1 MSLEENI
8 FMARVAE
15 QAERFDDMV
24 EYLNQVVK
32 SKNDDFTTEERN
44 LLSVGFKNQIG
55 SKRTAIRTIS
65 AIEQNPKYQQYSSA
79 LQTYKKKI
87 EEELFDQC
95 TQIVQNVQGSC
106 MNVASTDESKAFFQ
120 KMVGDYYR
128 YVAENAT
135 GDNLEKVKTGAL
147 ENYEAAQS
155 TCASLNPCNP
165 IRLGLAL
172 NFSVFHYEVMNNHKK
187 ACELGEQA
195 LTEALEKI
203 DDVDEET
210 FRDAKSIIELL
221 KENLS
226 LWKEEEDQ
234 NNVED
239 LWNGWK
245 SCFVIEL
252 TSYSKY
258 KKFKSSNH
266 SFWLYI

>member
-24 EYLNQVVK
+24 HYLKEVVK
-32 SKNDDFTTEERN
+32 SKSDDFTTEERN

-65 AIEQNPKYQQYSSA
+65 AIEQNPKYQKFSSG
-79 LQTYKKKI
+79 LTQYKKDI
-87 EEELFDQC
+87 EKELYEQC
-95 TQIVQNVQGSC
+95 IQIVQTVKDQC
-106 MNVASTDESKAFFQ
+106 LKVANTDETKAFFF
-120 KMVGDYYR
+120 KMIGDYYR
-128 YVAENAT
+128 YVAECAQE
-135 GDNLEKVKTGAL
+135 DKLEHVKNGAL
-147 ENYEAAQS
+147 ENYQIAAQTS
-155 TCASLNPCNP
+155 ESLNACNP

-172 NFSVFHYEVMNNHKK
+172 NFSVFHYEVMNNHKQ

-195 LTEALEKI
+195 LSNALEKI

-226 LWKEEEDQ
+226 LWKEEEEQ

-239 LWNGWK
+239 L
-245 SCFVIEL
+245 
-252 TSYSKY
+252 
-258 KKFKSSNH
+258 
-266 SFWLYI
+266 

>member
-24 EYLNQVVK
+24 MYLNEVVK
-32 SKNDDFTTEERN
+32 SKNEDFTTEERN

-65 AIEQNPKYQQYSSA
+65 AIEQNPKYQKFNESLLS
-79 LQTYKKKI
+79 YKSKI
-87 EEELFDQC
+87 EEELYDQC
-95 TQIVQNVQGSC
+95 IAIVESVKNNC
-106 MNVASTDESKAFFQ
+106 MKVAQTDETKAFFY
-120 KMVGDYYR
+120 KMIGDYYR
-128 YVAENAT
+128 YVAECAKA
-135 GDNLEKVKTGAL
+135 DKLETVKNGAL
-147 ENYEAAQS
+147 ENYQLAQS
-155 TCASLNPCNP
+155 ACESLNPCNP

-172 NFSVFHYEVMNNHKK
+172 NFSVFHYEVMNNHKQ

-195 LTEALEKI
+195 LSDALEKI

-226 LWKEEEDQ
+226 LWKEEDAD
-234 NNVED
+234 NAVED
-239 LWNGWK
+239 L
-245 SCFVIEL
+245 
-252 TSYSKY
+252 
-258 KKFKSSNH
+258 
-266 SFWLYI
+266 